1 MLLRNRK
8 VVLQDADA
16 VAAALEL
23 FRAKPSLGFA
33 DCLMLQLARQAG
45 HLPPGTFDRNL
56 GQIEGAQKL

>member
-1 MLLRNRK
+1 MLLKNSK
-8 VVLQDADA
+8 LVLQDAHA

-45 HLPPGTFDRNL
+45 HLPFGTFDRNL
-56 GQIEGAQKL
+56 ARVDGAQKL